1 MFAVSFGVLS
11 DGVDPIAVGQD
22 WMRRLPRTI
31 DRVLTAR
38 AAIPAER
45 VVDLGYREL
54 MGDPVGVVRRIF
66 AHFGHT
72 LPPGTDSRLTAHL
85 AANPPYKYGRHRYS
99 LEQFGLAPGELDR
112 ASRALPRT
120 VRRAALKARLEHLT
134 PTADIG
140 RRARPEPAPVWHS
153 WAGGLWP

>member
-22 WMRRLPRTI
+22 WMRRLPRTL

-45 VVDLGYREL
+45 VVDVGYREL

-72 LPPGTDSRLTAHL
+72 LPR
-85 AANPPYKYGRHRYS
+85 
-99 LEQFGLAPGELDR
+99 E
-112 ASRALPRT
+112 RT
-120 VRRAALKARLEHLT
+120 
-134 PTADIG
+134 
-140 RRARPEPAPVWHS
+140 PA
-153 WAGGLWP
+153 

>member
-1 MFAVSFGVLS
+1 MLPSACSMFAVSFGVLS

-45 VVDLGYREL
+45 VVDVGYREL

-112 ASRALPRT
+112 ASRAYREQFDAQL
-120 VRRAALKARLEHLT
+120 
-134 PTADIG
+134 
-140 RRARPEPAPVWHS
+140 
-153 WAGGLWP
+153 